1 MRKLLKIAF
10 AGLAVAFAAPA
21 FADDIA
27 DGEKL
32 YKTKTCMA
40 CHGLKGARPIQ
51 TFPALAGQ
59 NEKYVLTQMQDI
71 KSGKR
76 IASKDPATGHPY
88 TEGMQAVMH
97 LLSDDELK
105 KIAKY
110 LTSLEPAKPKP
121 LDPAPSPEDLAAGAA
136 KYKQLGC
143 VACHGVDGKKASVAT
158 YPVLAG
164 LQRDYLARQMT
175 DMRDGIRVNGQSKL
189 MLGII
194 KKADDA
200 AIAAI
205 ATYLSQIDRSA
216 P

>member
-1 MRKLLKIAF
+1 MRQMLKIAL

-21 FADDIA
+21 LADDIA

-40 CHGLKGARPIQ
+40 CHGIKGARPIQ
-51 TFPALAGQ
+51 TYPALAGQ
-59 NEKYVLTQMQDI
+59 NEKYLLTQMQDI

-97 LLSDDELK
+97 LLNDEELVK
-105 KIAKY
+105 LAKY

-121 LDPAPSPEDLAAGAA
+121 LDPVPSQDDLAAGAA
-136 KYKQLGC
+136 KFKQLGC
-143 VACHGVDGKKASVAT
+143 VACHGVEGKKTNVAT
-158 YPVLAG
+158 YPVVAG
-164 LQRDYLARQMT
+164 LHRDYLARQMT
-175 DMRDGIRVNGQSKL
+175 DMREGVRVNGQSKL
-189 MLGII
+189 MLGVI

-216 P
+216 K

>member
-110 LTSLEPAKPKP
+110 LASLEPAKPKP
-121 LDPAPSPEDLAAGAA
+121 LDPAPSAEDLAAGAA

-143 VACHGVDGKKASVAT
+143 VACHGVDGKKAGVAT

>member
-1 MRKLLKIAF
+1 MLKIAL
-10 AGLAVAFAAPA
+10 AGLAVAFAVPA
-21 FADDIA
+21 LADEIA

-51 TFPALAGQ
+51 TYPALAGQ

-97 LLSDDELK
+97 LLNDEELA

-110 LTSLEPAKPKP
+110 LASLEPGKPKP
-121 LDPAPSPEDLAAGAA
+121 LDPAPSQDELAAGLAA
-136 KYKQLGC
+136 YKKLGC
-143 VACHGVDGKKASVAT
+143 VACHGADGKKTNVAT
-158 YPVLAG
+158 YPIIAG
-164 LQRDYLARQMT
+164 LQRDYLVRQMT
-175 DMRDGIRVNGQSKL
+175 DMREGVRVNGQSKL
-189 MLGII
+189 MLGVI

-205 ATYLSQIDRSA
+205 ATYISQVDRSA
-216 P
+216 K